1 MDAIRGIWLR
11 MASITS
17 SQRSLQGLGAACSSR
32 RFPTAGDHDPAEVP
46 TAGDHDP
53 AELDREALWL
63 VVSGGLLV
71 ASLPYTGLGE
81 PESRG
86 YLSVQ
91 MGALV
96 KILPGTETAG
106 GEGNMYPSYAYA
118 EVLGDVMQF
127 GWIPIAILHADHT
140 P

>member
-1 MDAIRGIWLR
+1 

-17 SQRSLQGLGAACSSR
+17 SQRSLRRPGAACSSR
-32 RFPTAGDHDPAEVP
+32 RVP

-63 VVSGGLLV
+63 VASGGLLV

-86 YLSVQ
+86 YLFVQ

-106 GEGNMYPSYAYA
+106 GEGNIYPSYAFG
-118 EVLGDVMQF
+118 ELLGEGIRALPGEGIQW
-127 GWIPIAILHADHT
+127 GWIPLAVLAVDA
-140 P
+140 